1 MSKVTQFFSEVKAEL
16 SKVVW
21 PSKEQTLK
29 YTATVIVFSVL
40 VAVVL
45 GAADY
50 LLIKVLEKVVN
61 K

>member
-29 YTATVIVFSVL
+29 YTLVVIVFSAFI
-40 VAVVL
+40 AVIL
-45 GAADY
+45 GAADFA
-50 LLIKVLEKVVN
+50 LIKALEKVITQ
-61 K
+61 